1 LGKEV
6 VFVFYV
12 PDFLVNMFY
21 KRGSLRNAN
30 EGLIIRFSSSPLKGK
45 LEGINRFLHND
56 KEVEIGHIELSSGE
70 KKINGNDINGENPFK
85 VLENEPLDFS
95 FRTVN
100 RGLGNHT
107 FVLELL
113 VDGVGLCRVRFRD
126 YLP

>member
-1 LGKEV
+1 M
-6 VFVFYV
+6 VFLFCV
-12 PDFLVNMFY
+12 PEFLVNMFY
-21 KRGSLRNAN
+21 KRGSLRNHQ
-30 EGLIIRFSSSPLKGK
+30 EGLKIRFSSSPLKGR

-70 KKINGNDINGENPFK
+70 YKINGNDINGETPFK

-100 RGLGNHT
+100 KGSGNHT
-107 FVLELL
+107 FVLELQ
-113 VDGVGLCRVRFRD
+113 VEGLGPCRVRFRD